1 MICVHGTLIAY
12 YQQTMSARNIRY
24 RILVSDR
31 EKNTRDAVA
40 EIFSD
45 AGYTVDSAGSGSET
59 IEMLT
64 RRSYDLIFCD
74 LDLPKKSGFELV
86 RMARALNRD
95 ARIVVT
101 SAQGETVNRTRMKKE
116 GAWDFLD
123 KPLRRTTLLAAARKA
138 LRSTVQAS
146 TSDAAGPAG
155 TDGER
160 DTTRPA

>member
-1 MICVHGTLIAY
+1 
-12 YQQTMSARNIRY
+12 MSTRNSRY

-45 AGYTVDSAGSGSET
+45 AGYSVDAAGSGSET

-64 RRSYDLIFCD
+64 RQSYDLIFCD
-74 LDLPKKSGFELV
+74 LDLPKKSGFEIV

-101 SAQGETVNRTRMKKE
+101 SAQGEPVNRTRIRRE
-116 GAWDFLD
+116 GAFDVLD
-123 KPLRRTTLLAAARKA
+123 KPLRRATLLAAARNA
-138 LRSTVQAS
+138 LRGTA
-146 TSDAAGPAG
+146 TAISDAAVLAG

-160 DTTRPA
+160 GGTGPA

>member
-1 MICVHGTLIAY
+1 
-12 YQQTMSARNIRY
+12 MSGRNSRF

-40 EIFSD
+40 EIFTE

-64 RRSYDLIFCD
+64 RRSYDLVFCD
-74 LDLPKKSGFELV
+74 LDLPKKSGFEIV

-101 SAQGETVNRTRMKKE
+101 SAQGEPVNRTRMKRE
-116 GAWDFLD
+116 GAFDFLH
-123 KPLRRTTLLAAARKA
+123 KPLRRTTLLAAARAA
-138 LRSTVQAS
+138 LRGTAR
-146 TSDAAGPAG
+146 TGTTEAAVPAG
-155 TDGER
+155 ADGER
-160 DTTRPA
+160 EPQPA

>member
-1 MICVHGTLIAY
+1 
-12 YQQTMSARNIRY
+12 MSARNSRY

-31 EKNTRDAVA
+31 EKNTRDAVT
-40 EIFSD
+40 EIFRD

-64 RRSYDLIFCD
+64 RQSYDLVFCD
-74 LDLPKKSGFELV
+74 LDLPKKSGFETV

-101 SAQGETVNRTRMKKE
+101 SAQGEPVNRTRMKKE
-116 GAWDFLD
+116 GAFDFLD
-123 KPLRRTTLLAAARKA
+123 KPLRRATLLAAARNA
-138 LRSTVQAS
+138 LRSTGLTS
-146 TSDAAGPAG
+146 TSDAAVPTG

-160 DTTRPA
+160 LHSKPA

>member
-1 MICVHGTLIAY
+1 
-12 YQQTMSARNIRY
+12 MSVRNNRY

-45 AGYTVDSAGSGSET
+45 AGYKVDAAGSGSET

-64 RRSYDLIFCD
+64 RQSYDLIFCD
-74 LDLPKKSGFELV
+74 LDLPKKSGFEIV

-101 SAQGETVNRTRMKKE
+101 SAQGEPVNRTRMKKE
-116 GAWDFLD
+116 GAFDFLD
-123 KPLRRTTLLAAARKA
+123 KPLRRATLLAAARNA
-138 LRSTVQAS
+138 LRSTGMSS
-146 TSDAAGPAG
+146 TSDAAVPTGS
-155 TDGER
+155 DGDR
-160 DTTRPA
+160 DTTMPA

>member
-1 MICVHGTLIAY
+1 
-12 YQQTMSARNIRY
+12 MSIRNKRY

-40 EIFSD
+40 EIFTE

-59 IEMLT
+59 IEKLT
-64 RRSYDLIFCD
+64 SRSYDLIFCD
-74 LDLPKKSGFELV
+74 LDLPKKSGFEIV

-101 SAQGETVNRTRMKKE
+101 SAQGEPVNRTRMKKE
-116 GAWDFLD
+116 GAFDFLD
-123 KPLRRTTLLAAARKA
+123 KPLRRATLLAAARQA
-138 LRSTVQAS
+138 LRTKGQSS
-146 TSDAAGPAG
+146 TSDAAVPTG

-160 DTTRPA
+160 EHSKPA

>member
-1 MICVHGTLIAY
+1 
-12 YQQTMSARNIRY
+12 MSVRNRRY

-31 EKNTRDAVA
+31 EKNTRDAVT
-40 EIFSD
+40 EIFTD
-45 AGYTVDSAGSGSET
+45 AGYNVESAGSGSET

-64 RRSYDLIFCD
+64 SRSYDLIFCD
-74 LDLPKKSGFELV
+74 LDLPKKSGFEIV

-101 SAQGETVNRTRMKKE
+101 SAQGEPVNRSRMKKE
-116 GAWDFLD
+116 GAFDFLD

-138 LRSTVQAS
+138 LRSRGQSS
-146 TSDAAGPAG
+146 TSDAAVPTG

-160 DTTRPA
+160 GHSRPA